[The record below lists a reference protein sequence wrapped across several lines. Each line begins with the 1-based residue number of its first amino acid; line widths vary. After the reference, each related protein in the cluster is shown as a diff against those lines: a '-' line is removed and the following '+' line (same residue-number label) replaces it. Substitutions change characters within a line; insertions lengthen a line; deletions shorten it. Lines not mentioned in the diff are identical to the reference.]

1 MDKNKLPDTLCLE
14 CMSNSVSDG
23 VCTACGYD
31 NSQRPESGASSLRP
45 GTVLNDRFAIGKAR
59 YESSL
64 TTVYYAYDLEEQKRV
79 TIECAIDKKARS
91 KYFTKLYRDSDNA
104 LIAVR
109 ERMKL
114 AKEHNISGLLP
125 YSDCFESGGYF
136 YYVSEFYEGETLSDI
151 IKTRSGEFSVSEVLS
166 YMESMAETLESMHDA
181 GLVNAMLSPDKVIV
195 FDDGSLSIKDSNLL
209 ALMFA
214 DGTARVKM
222 PIDPAV
228 PCEFYS
234 EDCDISYNADVYS
247 LAAIGYLMLTGNALS
262 PASEREY
269 EDELEYTSSLS
280 AKISVGAFELL
291 KRALSVYP
299 EDRYTS
305 VKQFMD
311 DFHAQCLENVS
322 DKAASAVKA
331 PDTPVSE
338 KTTAGAYEKDTA
350 QISAATVKKE
360 VSRNENG
367 DVDVRP
373 SRSAKKR
380 YHGISPAVKAVVIS
394 LVGIVFLLVM
404 LTLLGVINPISLF
417 ARKKVAVPDVCGLS
431 VEDAKSKIN
440 SAGLNILVVE
450 AFKSD
455 ETAGGVYKQRPYSG
469 QKAVKGD
476 VVCVTVST
484 GNVEYQ
490 KGIVPNVRY
499 MQLDAAFK
507 ILSDCGYKIT
517 VDIVESDEIMAGC
530 IIEQSV
536 LAGIELEPEN
546 VINIVVS
553 GGSLL
558 QNERIKISDSVDSAR
573 AAVVF
578 MDNDVVYAVRVVDS
592 GTSLGTLMPNRPSS
606 ATHGG
611 LDFIGWSRAENGK
624 GGEFTKEST
633 MSGVIKVFAFFAD
646 KGAVIATPTPSPD
659 FTIEPVVETPYN
671 IPTLNPEITLT
682 PEIPPTEAPTDTP
695 TIITAAPTPK
705 PTKTP
710 KPTPTPTPTPTKT
723 PKPTPTP
730 TPTKTPK
737 PTPEYYVN
745 GIRFEYSEIT
755 IEVDQVKQLKV
766 IFDGNPET
774 GELYY
779 RSSDKSIVT
788 ISNDGKITGVSEG
801 STYVYAVSDED
812 GLHEAVCH
820 VTVVAAGANS
830 IGDGYAQA
838 ERAA

>member
-1 MDKNKLPDTLCLE
+1 MN
-14 CMSNSVSDG
+14 
-23 VCTACGYD
+23 
-31 NSQRPESGASSLRP
+31 
-45 GTVLNDRFAIGKAR
+45 
-59 YESSL
+59 
-64 TTVYYAYDLEEQKRV
+64 
-79 TIECAIDKKARS
+79 
-91 KYFTKLYRDSDNA
+91 
-104 LIAVR
+104 
-109 ERMKL
+109 
-114 AKEHNISGLLP
+114 
-125 YSDCFESGGYF
+125 
-136 YYVSEFYEGETLSDI
+136 
-151 IKTRSGEFSVSEVLS
+151 
-166 YMESMAETLESMHDA
+166 
-181 GLVNAMLSPDKVIV
+181 
-195 FDDGSLSIKDSNLL
+195 
-209 ALMFA
+209 
-214 DGTARVKM
+214 
-222 PIDPAV
+222 
-228 PCEFYS
+228 
-234 EDCDISYNADVYS
+234 
-247 LAAIGYLMLTGNALS
+247 
-262 PASEREY
+262 
-269 EDELEYTSSLS
+269 
-280 AKISVGAFELL
+280 
-291 KRALSVYP
+291 
-299 EDRYTS
+299 
-305 VKQFMD
+305 
-311 DFHAQCLENVS
+311 
-322 DKAASAVKA
+322 
-331 PDTPVSE
+331 
-338 KTTAGAYEKDTA
+338 
-350 QISAATVKKE
+350 
-360 VSRNENG
+360 RNENG
-367 DVDVRP
+367 DAKERP

-404 LTLLGVINPISLF
+404 LTLLGVINPTALF
-417 ARKKVAVPDVCGLS
+417 ARKKVTVPDVCGLS

-440 SAGLNILVVE
+440 NAGLNILVVE

-455 ETAGGVYKQRPYSG
+455 KTAGDVYKQRPYSQ

-592 GTSLGTLMPNRPSS
+592 GASLGTLMPNRPSS
-606 ATHGG
+606 AAHDG

-646 KGAVIATPTPSPD
+646 KGAVIATPTPAPD
-659 FTIEPVVETPYN
+659 FTVEPVVETPYN
-671 IPTLNPEITLT
+671 IPTLSPETTLT
-682 PEIPPTEAPTDTP
+682 PEISPSEAPTDTP
-695 TIITAAPTPK
+695 TIITAEPTPTPTK
-705 PTKTP
+705 TPTPTPTKTP
-710 KPTPTPTPTPTKT
+710 KPTSTPTPTKT

-737 PTPEYYVN
+737 PTPEYYIK

-788 ISNDGKITGVSEG
+788 ISKDGKITGVSEG

-830 IGDGYAQA
+830 IGDGYAA
-838 ERAA
+838 TEKAA